1 MLKLSEFLG
10 KATVSNLHLGFESEK
25 VSEGYS
31 IVDDARCLS

>member
-10 KATVSNLHLGFESEK
+10 KATISNLHLGFESEK

-31 IVDDARCLS
+31 LVNEV